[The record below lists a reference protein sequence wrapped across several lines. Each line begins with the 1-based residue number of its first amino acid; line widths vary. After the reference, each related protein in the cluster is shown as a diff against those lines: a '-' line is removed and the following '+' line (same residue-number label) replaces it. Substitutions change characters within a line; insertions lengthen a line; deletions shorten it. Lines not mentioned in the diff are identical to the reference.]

1 MRKWTSAAV
10 LVGLAVVALGGQGTT
25 VHRGDVRIDG
35 TGGVELTDEQGIT
48 ITAPAV
54 GERTLRRYLEATGD
68 WVGALESRTS
78 RPTS

>member
-54 GERTLRRYLEATGD
+54 GERTLRRYLRPLAIG
-68 WVGALESRTS
+68 WVPGSRTS